1 VLLLK
6 KVIQKQQKNKIDM
19 DTIKTL
25 AYAGLGLA
33 KQTNDKLKSQFDELV
48 EAGKKADTEGKN
60 IVGDF
65 FKTIDSTKE
74 DIENQITKTKT
85 KLEESFPFIKDIED
99 SFNKKSEEVKETVK
113 ETVSKAKETISKATS
128 TEESAEDA
136 TIVEETK

>member
-1 VLLLK
+1 
-6 KVIQKQQKNKIDM
+6 M

-33 KQTNDKLKSQFDELV
+33 KQTNDKLKAQFDELV
-48 EAGKKADTEGKN
+48 EAGKKADSEGKN

-74 DIENQITKTKT
+74 DIENQITKSKT
-85 KLEESFPFIKDIED
+85 KLEETFPFIKDMEET
-99 SFNKKSEEVKETVK
+99 FNKKSEEVKETVK

-128 TEESAEDA
+128 NTEESKVEDA
-136 TIVEETK
+136 TVVEETK

>member
-1 VLLLK
+1 
-6 KVIQKQQKNKIDM
+6 M

-33 KQTNDKLKSQFDELV
+33 KQTNDKLKIQFDELV

-60 IVGDF
+60 LVGDF

-74 DIENQITKTKT
+74 DLENQIAKTKT
-85 KLEESFPFIKDIED
+85 KLEETFPFIKDMEESI
-99 SFNKKSEEVKETVK
+99 NKKSEEMRETVK
-113 ETVSKAKETISKATS
+113 ETFSKAKETISKVT
-128 TEESAEDA
+128 TNESSVEDA

>member
-1 VLLLK
+1 
-6 KVIQKQQKNKIDM
+6 M

-85 KLEESFPFIKDIED
+85 KLEESFPFIKDMED

>member
-1 VLLLK
+1 
-6 KVIQKQQKNKIDM
+6 M

-33 KQTNDKLKSQFDELV
+33 KQTNDKLKIQFDELV

-74 DIENQITKTKT
+74 DLENQIAKTKT
-85 KLEESFPFIKDIED
+85 KLEETFPFIKDMEESI
-99 SFNKKSEEVKETVK
+99 NKKSEEVKETVK
-113 ETVSKAKETISKATS
+113 ETVSKAKETISKATT
-128 TEESAEDA
+128 TEEVVEDA